1 LGPPRKFT
9 DLGPEALER
18 LAREDVPDTV
28 KAFNLIKALVDEEP
42 THSFPVGGALG
53 RGATDVAVR
62 G

>member
-1 LGPPRKFT
+1 
-9 DLGPEALER
+9 
-18 LAREDVPDTV
+18 V